1 MVFYQKSMFD
11 EAEKVV
17 EVARKT
23 AAENGFTVAT
33 MVQEGSAADRVVDNA
48 AKLRKDLIVMGTFGW
63 TGVNKAIMGS
73 TTERVI
79 MNSPCPVL
87 VVR

>member
-1 MVFYQKSMFD
+1 MVS
-11 EAEKVV
+11 
-17 EVARKT
+17 
-23 AAENGFTVAT
+23 VAT
-33 MVQEGSAADRVVDNA
+33 MVRRGARPTGLSTAV
-48 AKLRKDLIVMGTFGW
+48 KPKKDLIVMGTFGW
-63 TGVNKAIMGS
+63 TGVNRAIMGS